1 MFSGVFK
8 SFKVGIRRRWRTG
21 IEQALSVAGAIW
33 LITEIAT
40 KVSDTAEHWVKQHG
54 ESYR

>member
-8 SFKVGIRRRWRTG
+8 SFKVGSRRRWRTG